1 MATSGYAFY
10 NSYGSV
16 AARNENTVPLSEI
29 SEYPRHLYSAQ
40 SFNPSRCQP
49 LQYLCQENPRD
60 PKIDYFFGT
69 EVTTHPSHF
78 SHFGY
83 PWCPN
88 GYCVG
93 NHPGRYNT
101 PEAMRWQ
108 TSGQPAG
115 MAPEK
120 FYHGKHIDENYV
132 SSPAYNDSFRL
143 RTGLEMY

>member
-16 AARNENTVPLSEI
+16 AARNQNEVSVKKVAQ
-29 SEYPRHLYSAQ
+29 YPKGVYTAE

-60 PKIDYFFGT
+60 PDIDYFFGT
-69 EVTTHPSHF
+69 EVVQHPPHF
-78 SHFGY
+78 SHFAY

-108 TSGQPAG
+108 TSALPKD

-120 FYHGKHIDENYV
+120 FYHGKHIDENYC
-132 SSPAYNDSFRL
+132 SSPAYNNSYAM
-143 RTGLEMY
+143 RTGIEL